1 MKLLRVLVLVLVG
14 LQAVEGLY
22 FGITGKPFCF
32 DIEQEPGKTIK
43 FFYEVT
49 GEKPQETQV
58 HIVSSNQNSAVSL
71 TGANNKTEQS
81 ADFDLN
87 VCFVSTDGGYKSVS
101 VDFYTHDKA
110 HLLELAKKSEI
121 YELHTKL
128 VDVGEGLKEIT
139 KNELFEE
146 QRQIIH
152 AEIISAHESKVKNFA
167 IVKLLAIVIVAVGQL
182 YLLKKMLDKQGQGYQ
197 GVPSS

>member
-1 MKLLRVLVLVLVG
+1 M
-14 LQAVEGLY
+14 
-22 FGITGKPFCF
+22 
-32 DIEQEPGKTIK
+32 
-43 FFYEVT
+43 T

-58 HIVSSNQNSAVSL
+58 HIVSANQNIALSL
-71 TGANNKTEQS
+71 SGANNKTEQS
-81 ADFDLN
+81 GDSTLN

-128 VDVGEGLKEIT
+128 IDVGEGLKEIT

-152 AEIISAHESKVKNFA
+152 GEIITSHENKVKNFA
-167 IVKLLAIVIVAVGQL
+167 IVKLLAIVVVAVGQL

-197 GVPSS
+197 PVSA

>member
-1 MKLLRVLVLVLVG
+1 MNLRLIILVLVG
-14 LQAVEGLY
+14 LHAVHGLY

-32 DIEQEPGKTIK
+32 DIEQQPGKTIK

-49 GEKPQETQV
+49 GEKPAETQV
-58 HIVSSNQNSAVSL
+58 HIISNNQNSAVSL
-71 TGANNKTEQS
+71 TGANNKTEIS
-81 ADFDLN
+81 GDYDLN
-87 VCFVSTDGGYKSVS
+87 ICFVSTDGGYKSVS

-139 KNELFEE
+139 KNELFEQ

-152 AEIISAHESKVKNFA
+152 AEIITSHENKVKNFA
-167 IVKLLAIVIVAVGQL
+167 VVKLLAIVVVAVGQL
-182 YLLKKMLDKQGQGYQ
+182 YLLKKMLDKQGQGYT

>member
-1 MKLLRVLVLVLVG
+1 MNLRLVILVLVG
-14 LQAVEGLY
+14 LQAAHGLY

-49 GEKPQETQV
+49 GEKPAETQV
-58 HIVSSNQNSAVSL
+58 HIVSNNQNNAVSL
-71 TGANNKTEQS
+71 TGANNKTEIS
-81 ADFDLN
+81 GESDLN
-87 VCFVSTDGGYKSVS
+87 ICFVSTDGGYKSVS

-139 KNELFEE
+139 KNELFE
-146 QRQIIH
+146 
-152 AEIISAHESKVKNFA
+152 
-167 IVKLLAIVIVAVGQL
+167 
-182 YLLKKMLDKQGQGYQ
+182 
-197 GVPSS
+197 

>member
-1 MKLLRVLVLVLVG
+1 MKVLSVLVVVLAA
-14 LQAVEGLY
+14 LQAANGLY

-32 DIEQEPGKTIK
+32 DIEAEPGKTIK

-49 GEKPQETQV
+49 GEKPAETQV
-58 HIVSSNQNSAVSL
+58 HIVSNNQNNAVSL
-71 TGANNKTEQS
+71 TGASNKTEHS
-81 ADFDLN
+81 GESDLN

-121 YELHTKL
+121 FELHTKL

-152 AEIISAHESKVKNFA
+152 AEIISSHENKVKNFA
-167 IVKLLAIVIVAVGQL
+167 IVKLLAIVVVAVGQL
-182 YLLKKMLDKQGQGYQ
+182 YLLKKMLDKQGQGYM
-197 GVPSS
+197 GVPT

>member
-1 MKLLRVLVLVLVG
+1 MNLRLIILVLVG
-14 LQAVEGLY
+14 LQAVHGLY

-32 DIEQEPGKTIK
+32 DIEQEQGKTIK

-49 GEKPQETQV
+49 GEKPAETQV
-58 HIVSSNQNSAVSL
+58 HIVSSNQNNAISL
-71 TGANNKTEQS
+71 TGANNKTEIS
-81 ADFDLN
+81 GDSDLN
-87 VCFVSTDGGYKSVS
+87 ICFVSTDGGYKSVS

-139 KNELFEE
+139 KNELFE
-146 QRQIIH
+146 
-152 AEIISAHESKVKNFA
+152 
-167 IVKLLAIVIVAVGQL
+167 
-182 YLLKKMLDKQGQGYQ
+182 
-197 GVPSS
+197 

>member
-1 MKLLRVLVLVLVG
+1 MIKTFVIIAMLALYSTN
-14 LQAVEGLY
+14 ALY

-32 DIEQEPGKTIK
+32 DIEEEPGKTIK

-49 GEKPQETQV
+49 GEKPEETQV
-58 HIVSSNQNSAVSL
+58 HIVSANQNNVISL
-71 TGANNKTEQS
+71 KGASNKTEQS
-81 ADFDLN
+81 GDSSLN

-128 VDVGEGLKEIT
+128 IDVGEGLK
-139 KNELFEE
+139 
-146 QRQIIH
+146 
-152 AEIISAHESKVKNFA
+152 
-167 IVKLLAIVIVAVGQL
+167 
-182 YLLKKMLDKQGQGYQ
+182 
-197 GVPSS
+197 